1 MKCLPCVDTG
11 DNNMLRQ
18 AVVPIV
24 NWDTCKQLNAN
35 MQRSLTSYMLCAGE
49 LDGSRDACQGDSGG
63 PLVCKQHDHWWQY
76 GIVNWGLGCGRRNHP
91 GVYADVVM
99 FLPWIYN
106 NTDSQLILYIISRSH
121 ESPYWCI
128 FFVAFPANWG
138 GVGLAYCK
146 CNTASGRALSIAN

>member
-1 MKCLPCVDTG
+1 MFVVWVSVDTG
-11 DNNMLRQ
+11 DNNVLRQ

-24 NWDTCKQLNAN
+24 NWDTCKQLNTN
-35 MQRSLTSYMLCAGE
+35 MQISLTSYMLCAGE

-76 GIVNWGLGCGRRNHP
+76 GIVNWGLGCGRRDHP

-106 NTDSQLILYIISRSH
+106 NTDSQLLLYIIT
-121 ESPYWCI
+121 
-128 FFVAFPANWG
+128 
-138 GVGLAYCK
+138 YCK
-146 CNTASGRALSIAN
+146 QDCILI